1 MVLSS
6 KIQTQETNLKLPTP
20 MPKRKPKTSP
30 TNIEANRVRARCIEL
45 VDDKG
50 KTKMRF
56 ATSSA
61 TATAPALTVIQLYG
75 SDGLPKLELQ
85 VLDNSAGIRLT
96 SPENHV
102 GFTVALNETSHG
114 LSIMNKNGLP
124 AIEIGIYHTDTGDN
138 PLGSKPSI
146 LLTDFEDSTQ
156 SLEVAVQECKIIQPI
171 KKSTNRKKKRK
182 SLD

>member
-6 KIQTQETNLKLPTP
+6 KIQTQETKLELPVP
-20 MPKRKPKTSP
+20 MPKRKTKTSQ

-50 KTKMRF
+50 QTKIRF

-61 TATAPALTVIQLYG
+61 TTTTSALTVIQLYG

-85 VLDNSAGIRLT
+85 VSDNSAGIRLT
-96 SPENHV
+96 SPENQV
-102 GFTVALNETSHG
+102 GFTVALSETSHG

-124 AIEIGIYHTDTGDN
+124 AVQIGIYHTDTGDN
-138 PLGSKPSI
+138 PLGSKPTI

-156 SLEVAVQECKIIQPI
+156 SLEVADQECKIIQPI
-171 KKSTNRKKKRK
+171 KKSTNSKKKRK